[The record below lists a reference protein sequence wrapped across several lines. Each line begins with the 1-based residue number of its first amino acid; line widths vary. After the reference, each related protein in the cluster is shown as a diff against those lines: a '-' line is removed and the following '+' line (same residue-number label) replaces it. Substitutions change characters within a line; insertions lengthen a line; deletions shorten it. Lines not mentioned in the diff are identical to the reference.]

1 MENQRDHDKGG
12 AGPWIRD
19 GLLVVV
25 SAPSGAGK
33 TTLCKE
39 VIKYIPDIQHSVSYT
54 TRSARPSEV
63 NGRDYHFVSVEK
75 FKKMIDEDAFIEWAI
90 VHSNYYGTSRK
101 ELTELLN
108 RGTDLILDI
117 DSNGAKQ
124 IRKTFRNGVFCY
136 ILPPSFSEL
145 RERLMVRKG
154 DSIDEINRRMK
165 VAGEEVKDY
174 RMYDY
179 LIIND
184 NFDRAL
190 AELKAVIM
198 SARIRVERINR
209 EWVEKNFFDKR
220 GG

>member
-1 MENQRDHDKGG
+1 MEIHRDHEGG
-12 AGPWIRD
+12 EAGPWIRD

-39 VIKYIPDIQHSVSYT
+39 VVKYTPDIQHSVSYT

-63 NGRDYHFVSVEK
+63 DGSDYHFVSVET
-75 FKKMIDEDAFIEWAI
+75 FKNMIDEDAFIEWAI
-90 VHSNYYGTSRK
+90 VHGNYYGTSRK
-101 ELTELLN
+101 ELTVLLN
-108 RGTDLILDI
+108 SGIDLILDI

-124 IRKTFRNGVFCY
+124 IRKTFRNGLFCY
-136 ILPPSFSEL
+136 ILPPSITEL

-190 AELKAVIM
+190 AELKSVIV
-198 SARIRVERINR
+198 SARIRVERINSA
-209 EWVEKNFFDKR
+209 WVENNFFEKR

>member
-1 MENQRDHDKGG
+1 
-12 AGPWIRD
+12 
-19 GLLVVV
+19 
-25 SAPSGAGK
+25 
-33 TTLCKE
+33 
-39 VIKYIPDIQHSVSYT
+39 
-54 TRSARPSEV
+54 
-63 NGRDYHFVSVEK
+63 
-75 FKKMIDEDAFIEWAI
+75 
-90 VHSNYYGTSRK
+90 
-101 ELTELLN
+101 
-108 RGTDLILDI
+108 
-117 DSNGAKQ
+117 
-124 IRKTFRNGVFCY
+124 VFCY
-136 ILPPSFSEL
+136 VLPPSFSEL

-184 NFDRAL
+184 DFDRAL

-209 EWVEKNFFDKR
+209 EWVENNFFDKR

>member
-1 MENQRDHDKGG
+1 MEIQSEYEMGE
-12 AGPWIRD
+12 AGPWKRE
-19 GLLVVV
+19 GLLFVV

-39 VIKYIPDIQHSVSYT
+39 VIKYIPDLQHSVSYT
-54 TRSARPSEV
+54 TRSARPSETD
-63 NGRDYHFVSVEK
+63 GRDYHFVSVDT
-75 FKKMIDEDAFIEWAI
+75 FKKMIDEDAFIEWAV

-108 RGTDLILDI
+108 SGTDLILDI

-124 IRKTFRNGVFCY
+124 IKNTFRNGVFCY
-136 ILPPSFSEL
+136 ILPPSFTDL

-154 DSIDEINRRMK
+154 DSMDEINRRMK

-179 LIIND
+179 LIINED
-184 NFDRAL
+184 FDRAL
-190 AELKAVIM
+190 AELKSVIV
-198 SARIRVERINR
+198 SARIRVERINSA
-209 EWVEKNFFDKR
+209 WVENNFIEKR